1 MSTTSISPLDEKRK
15 TAQED
20 YVIALAAERR
30 LTVDQFATR
39 ITYDLCNGVPS
50 LETANILMGML
61 EAARRVNG
69 RVTYTFK
76 GPAEYYI
83 NREEAVS

>member
-20 YVIALAAERR
+20 YVIALAAERC
-30 LTVDQFATR
+30 LTVDQLEAR
-39 ITYDLCNGVPS
+39 ITRDLCNGVPS
-50 LETANILMGML
+50 PETANILTNML

-69 RVTYTFK
+69 IK
-76 GPAEYYI
+76 E
-83 NREEAVS
+83 VS